1 MSLVSATTV
10 VMQGKPSSG
19 EWPKNPFPAE
29 NTASRTHG
37 LWSDGRINPSAI
49 RLADGL
55 VEARPD
61 LVSYPETVWAWAR
74 AEARCL
80 LLEEWLEEHPLVG
93 EDGEL
98 APVAR
103 YVGQFERLA
112 ADLRARLGLDPKS
125 EAELASSR
133 AQATL
138 VSVDIEELRAR
149 GREVLALRANS

>member
-1 MSLVSATTV
+1 M
-10 VMQGKPSSG
+10 
-19 EWPKNPFPAE
+19 
-29 NTASRTHG
+29 
-37 LWSDGRINPSAI
+37 
-49 RLADGL
+49 
-55 VEARPD
+55 
-61 LVSYPETVWAWAR
+61 
-74 AEARCL
+74 
-80 LLEEWLEEHPLVG
+80 G
-93 EDGEL
+93 EDGQL

>member
-1 MSLVSATTV
+1 
-10 VMQGKPSSG
+10 
-19 EWPKNPFPAE
+19 
-29 NTASRTHG
+29 
-37 LWSDGRINPSAI
+37 
-49 RLADGL
+49 
-55 VEARPD
+55 VEVRPD

-80 LLEEWLEEHPLVG
+80 LLEEWLEENPLVG

-98 APVAR
+98 APVGR

-138 VSVDIEELRAR
+138 VSFDIEELRAR
-149 GREVLALRANS
+149 GREVLELRADR